1 MKIFNFF
8 TSISGVPVSET
19 AVAGGRSHE
28 YRRTTFV
35 PGCTLYTFL
44 MEPNRFGRI
53 LGIGVRVGSRMVK
66 ERATQA
72 SNKPAT
78 PPQAPAA
85 TTSRPPESKSAPKS
99 APPPRPT
106 KNYAEPARRVGV
118 GTRRFGQAFFGPL
131 KHVSGTL
138 WLEITGLFFALF
150 ATFFVQ
156 NAWRTRASALHGPE
170 HTHFVLYVVVAL
182 VFVYFCITS
191 FLKAS
196 RRGKR
201 TTR

>member
-1 MKIFNFF
+1 
-8 TSISGVPVSET
+8 
-19 AVAGGRSHE
+19 
-28 YRRTTFV
+28 
-35 PGCTLYTFL
+35 

-72 SNKPAT
+72 ASKSAT
-78 PPQAPAA
+78 SARAAAPAA
-85 TTSRPPESKSAPKS
+85 TAPPPA

-106 KNYAEPARRVGV
+106 KNYAEPARRVGA
-118 GTRRFGQAFFGPL
+118 GTRNFGRAFFGPL

-150 ATFFVQ
+150 ATFFAQ
-156 NAWRTRASALHGPE
+156 NAWKTRASALHGPE
-170 HTHFVLYVVVAL
+170 HTHFVLYIVVAL
-182 VFVYFCITS
+182 VFVYFCLTS

>member
-1 MKIFNFF
+1 
-8 TSISGVPVSET
+8 
-19 AVAGGRSHE
+19 
-28 YRRTTFV
+28 
-35 PGCTLYTFL
+35 

-66 ERATQA
+66 ERAAQA
-72 SNKPAT
+72 ANKPAT
-78 PPQAPAA
+78 SGRPAAPAA
-85 TTSRPPESKSAPKS
+85 AAARPAEPKSA
-99 APPPRPT
+99 APPPRT
-106 KNYAEPARRVGV
+106 IKNYAEPARRVGV

-150 ATFFVQ
+150 ATFFAQ

-170 HTHFVLYVVVAL
+170 HTHFVLYLVVAV
-182 VFVYFCITS
+182 VFVYFCVTS

-201 TTR
+201 ATR